1 MDESRPGQDCQLLAL
16 FCARDE
22 QALTAVNEKYG
33 KALCRIAFELLNDRQ
48 DAEEIVSDVLMTAWN
63 SIPPDHP
70 CNLFGYLAAV
80 TRNLSMHR
88 LDTRTAQRRGGG
100 QRPALLD
107 ELQECAAAPDTVEA
121 EIDRRMLTDALN
133 RFLRGLPEQSGD
145 IFILRYTYAMPVQ
158 EIAKRQ
164 HLSISAVKISLYRTR
179 KKLRIYLEQE
189 GLL

>member
-1 MDESRPGQDCQLLAL
+1 MTDTELLAL
-16 FCARDE
+16 FRKRDE
-22 QALTAVNEKYG
+22 AAISATEIKYG
-33 KALCRIAFELLNDRQ
+33 QTLRHIAYELLGSRQ
-48 DAEEIVSDVLMTAWN
+48 DAEEIVNDVLMTAWN
-63 SIPPDHP
+63 AIPPENP
-70 CNLFGYLAAV
+70 RRLLGYLAAV
-80 TRNLSMHR
+80 TRNQAMDR
-88 LDTRTAQRRGGG
+88 LDARTAQRRGGG
-100 QRPALLD
+100 HKPAVLD
-107 ELQECAAAPDTVEA
+107 ELAESIPSPETVEQ
-121 EIDRRMLTDALN
+121 EFDRRMLTEALN